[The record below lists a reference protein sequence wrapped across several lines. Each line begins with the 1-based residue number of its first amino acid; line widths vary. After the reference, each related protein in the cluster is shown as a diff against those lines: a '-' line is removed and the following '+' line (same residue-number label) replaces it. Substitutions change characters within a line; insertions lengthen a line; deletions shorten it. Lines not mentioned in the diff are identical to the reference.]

1 MKKLLSI
8 ACMVLG
14 LSLPAFGGVLFVGL
28 EGSAPPTKSS
38 DLSGFPN
45 VSWNTHF
52 SIDANG
58 AAATPEGDIYI
69 SQGSFDADLYRATLE
84 TAPVFIAALDIDV
97 YGLAYG
103 RDMLYAFSNYS
114 DPKGIYSIDPNTGAT
129 AFVLDVYSGPGFRF
143 FALDYNPADDL
154 FYGYTYFGDSGLYS
168 INIDTGEMIKIVT
181 TIPASNSQGCG
192 LAVGNNVVYLTGT
205 RGDDGIPFYAYDLAQ
220 GVGGEW
226 LPFTNAYPTYHS
238 QGSAAWIP
246 PASAV
251 GEAPSVAPRM
261 SAWPNPFNPRTSV
274 RVEMPSDGTLEL
286 VVYSALGQ
294 RVATIFEGQVAAGS
308 HDFIWNAKDDAGRQV
323 SGGVYQWSM
332 VTNGYSETLKLVL
345 LK

>member
-1 MKKLLSI
+1 MKKLLI
-8 ACMVLG
+8 TGCMVLG
-14 LSLPAFGGVLFVGL
+14 LVTTSFGGVLFVGL

-45 VSWNTHF
+45 VTWDTHF

-84 TAPVFIAALDIDV
+84 TAPVFVAALDIDV

-168 INIDTGEMIKIVT
+168 INIDTGEMIKLVT

-192 LAVGNNVVYLTGT
+192 LAVGDNVVYLTGT

-226 LPFTNAYPTYHS
+226 VPFTNAYPANHN

-246 PASAV
+246 SASAV
-251 GEAPSVAPRM
+251 GEAPSAALRM
-261 SAWPNPFNPRTSV
+261 SAWPNPFNPQTSL
-274 RVEMPSDGTLEL
+274 RVKLAQDGFIEL
-286 VVYSALGQ
+286 TIYTATGQ
-294 RVATIFEGQVAAGS
+294 YVSTIFEGHIVAGS
-308 HDFIWNAKDDAGRQV
+308 REFVWDGKDDLGREM
-323 SGGVYQWSM
+323 SSGVYQLNMSA
-332 VTNGYSETLKLVL
+332 NGRSESLKLVL
-345 LK
+345 LR